1 MLITVLHSTLH
12 SAHKFPPSMSSS
24 ANQIDSEQK
33 TLVEAIK
40 TILRLS
46 DCSVADQNQILRYGN
61 YHTNVILL
69 ALALLDYGYNPES
82 LSRNLWMHLLN
93 NVDNI
98 EEVSQ
103 FLAPVG
109 GSFQTVSRSFA
120 RVSICKEL
128 LQ

>member
-1 MLITVLHSTLH
+1 MVSKHGKKGPVEARQH
-12 SAHKFPPSMSSS
+12 
-24 ANQIDSEQK
+24 DSEQK
-33 TLVEAIK
+33 TLVETIK

-46 DCSVADQNQILRYGN
+46 DRSVADQNQILRYGN
-61 YHTNVILL
+61 YHTNVILV

-93 NVDNI
+93 DVDNI

-109 GSFQTVSRSFA
+109 GSFQTVSRSFT
-120 RVSICKEL
+120 RL